1 MTTGANPF
9 SSGLQD
15 KINGYLTRYE
25 TKRSAIL
32 PVLHAIQDELGWI
45 SDENVA
51 ALQQHYQLHQV
62 EVKEVLTFY
71 TAYRKSPPKKFMI
84 QFCDNIM
91 CTLMGANQVIDRIRT
106 HIDNYEAKTGKDAP
120 FAVEGVPCLC
130 VCDGAPAMLVNKDRH
145 LKVTIDTVDSVLEK
159 YAPLPK

>member
-1 MTTGANPF
+1 MATNPF
-9 SSGLQD
+9 SPGLQE
-15 KINGYLTRYE
+15 KLKGYLTRYE

-32 PVLHAIQDELGWI
+32 PALHAIQDELGWV
-45 SDENVA
+45 SDESVS
-51 ALQQHYQLHQV
+51 ALQEHYGLHEV

-71 TAYRKSPPKKFMI
+71 TAYRKSPPRQFMV

-91 CTLMGANQVIDRIRT
+91 CTMLGAKDVMTRIQSHIDR
-106 HIDNYEAKTGKDAP
+106 YEKATGKTSP
-120 FAVEGVPCLC
+120 FGLEGVPCLC

-145 LKVTIDTVDSVLEK
+145 LKVTLENVDAVLEK